1 MSDLCQFTPVA
12 PMSTTSG
19 SSTVMPGRLYHAAD
33 PAVREQIR
41 EQGLCIRFDRTGFG
55 AVFLTDRASVTAG
68 KGSDVWSVDVQ
79 GLSLDPDWTTD
90 APADGSLGVWWMS
103 FSDIEASRL
112 SLIEPTPVPAPVIA
126 FRESL
131 RGVHHGQKNL
141 TLYLDVDGAY
151 VGHVDYVVLYG
162 VPHIEFIDV
171 PVRRREGFASRLM
184 QELQRRH
191 EGQEIQW
198 GMLTDD
204 GAAFYKALPKR
215 TVVREEVVELQ
226 AMLAG
231 LKQKRD
237 NLIEQCDRFF
247 ERENPSE
254 AERAEFTQSIQP
266 LNSLHDDIF
275 ELERELEDQREVIV
289 LIDTAGATAAPSG
302 SADPEATLT

>member
-1 MSDLCQFTPVA
+1 MSDLCQLTPVA
-12 PMSTTSG
+12 PMSTMSG
-19 SSTVMPGRLYHAAD
+19 SCKVIPERLYHAAD

-41 EQGLCIRFDRTGFG
+41 EQGLCIRFDMTGFG
-55 AVFLTDRASVTAG
+55 AVFLTDSACIPAG
-68 KGSDVWSVDVQ
+68 KDRDVWSVDVQ
-79 GLSLDPDWTTD
+79 GLSLDPDWTTG
-90 APADGSLGVWWMS
+90 APADGSLGLRWMS
-103 FSDIEASRL
+103 FSDIAANRL
-112 SLIEPTPVPAPVIA
+112 SLIEPKPVPAPVIT
-126 FRESL
+126 FRESM
-131 RGVHHGQKNL
+131 RGVHHGQKDL

-151 VGHVDYVVLYG
+151 VGHVDYAVLQG
-162 VPHIEFIDV
+162 GPCIEYIDV
-171 PVRRREGFASRLM
+171 PLRRREGFASRLM
-184 QELQRRH
+184 QELQRRY
-191 EGQEIQW
+191 EDQEIQW

-289 LIDTAGATAAPSG
+289 LIETACATAAPSG
-302 SADPEATLT
+302 PADPEITPV